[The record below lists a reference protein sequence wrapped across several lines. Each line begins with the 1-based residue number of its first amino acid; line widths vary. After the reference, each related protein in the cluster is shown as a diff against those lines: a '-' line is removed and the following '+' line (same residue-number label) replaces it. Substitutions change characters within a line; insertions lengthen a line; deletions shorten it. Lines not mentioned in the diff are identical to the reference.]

1 MKSRLTL
8 LLVLLPFLTTTACI
22 GGSAKRDGPLNGE
35 SYVVGAKDFT
45 EQDILANLTALLLQR
60 NGADAQVK
68 SISGSANIRTAME
81 SDDMS
86 MYWEYTGT
94 AWISY
99 QHHTEPLRDAREQ
112 FTAVREEDAAKHG
125 ISWFDPAGLDN
136 SYALAV
142 RSEFA
147 KQQGLTTVSDLAR
160 LARRD
165 PAKATV
171 CVESE
176 FASRDDGLPG
186 LLHAYDIDL
195 PKSHVKTLDGG
206 IIYNETDKGRS
217 CNVGEVFATD
227 ARISGL
233 GLTLLK
239 DDQHFLP
246 HYQGALTMM
255 EKTARKR
262 PELARIMAPL
272 AQKLDT
278 PTMRALNAQVDIE
291 GLDPDDVAQRWL
303 KQQNLW

>member
-1 MKSRLTL
+1 MKSRLPL
-8 LLVLLPFLTTTACI
+8 LLVLLPVLMTTACI

-68 SISGSANIRTAME
+68 SISGSANIRKAMK
-81 SDDMS
+81 SGDMS

-99 QHHTEPLRDAREQ
+99 QHHTEPIQDAREQ
-112 FTAVREEDAAKHG
+112 FTAVRKEDAAKNG
-125 ISWFDPAGLDN
+125 IAWFDPAGLNN

-147 KQQGLTTVSDLAR
+147 KKHRLATISDLAR

-176 FASRDDGLPG
+176 FAARDDGLPG
-186 LLHAYDIDL
+186 LLDAYDIDL

-206 IIYNETDKGRS
+206 VIYNETDKGRS

-233 GLTLLK
+233 GLTVLK
-239 DDQHFLP
+239 DDRRFLP

-255 EKTARKR
+255 EKTARER

-278 PTMRALNAQVDIE
+278 PTMRTLNAQVDIE

-303 KQQNLW
+303 EHENLW

>member
-1 MKSRLTL
+1 MKPRIPLIL
-8 LLVLLPFLTTTACI
+8 ALVPVLLATACI
-22 GGSAKRDGPLNGE
+22 GGSARRDGPLNGE
-35 SYVVGAKDFT
+35 SYVIGAKDFT

-81 SDDMS
+81 SGDMS

-99 QHHTEPLRDAREQ
+99 QHHTEPIRDPGEQ
-112 FTAVREEDAAKHG
+112 FAAVRDEDAAKNG
-125 ISWFDPAGLDN
+125 IAWFDPAGLDN

-147 KQQGLTTVSDLAR
+147 KEHRLATVSDLAR

-165 PAKATV
+165 PAQATV

-186 LLHAYDIDL
+186 LLDTYGINL
-195 PKSHVKTLDGG
+195 PKSHIKTLDGG
-206 IIYNETDKGRS
+206 VIYHETDKGRS

-227 ARISGL
+227 GRVSGL

-239 DDQHFLP
+239 DDERFLP

-255 EKTARKR
+255 EKTAKER

-291 GLDPDDVAQRWL
+291 GLDPDDVAERWL
-303 KQQNLW
+303 KHEGLW